1 MCNITVNPHS
11 HPRNEV
17 WLLSPF
23 YRWENSVRLGVWTSI
38 LTPPHPFTVLPTCE
52 PCYSPFGGR
61 WTILQM
67 WAGWVACEGMLEYS
81 LPLLSLLLLPL
92 AFWEGDWHG
101 QPEARQLLPLH
112 VPWESESQAGPTL
125 LFSAGT
131 SAKLLFYF
139 CLELSESFT
148 LAVITTG

>member
-1 MCNITVNPHS
+1 M
-11 HPRNEV
+11 
-17 WLLSPF
+17 
-23 YRWENSVRLGVWTSI
+23 RLGVWTSI

-112 VPWESESQAGPTL
+112 VPWESVSHRQDPHYSFLQEPVQSYC
-125 LFSAGT
+125 FT
-131 SAKLLFYF
+131 SAWNCLKVLHWQLSPLGKHIKLANKSLWGQHIKWFP
-139 CLELSESFT
+139 
-148 LAVITTG
+148 A